1 MMIQYNVS
9 GNVKGD
15 VIVFIN
21 GAGVGPWMWNN
32 QVKYFKN
39 NNKCIT
45 FDLPGHGVNNDI
57 DFTTI
62 EDCVLIIKEIIF
74 KESKLKKA
82 ILIGHSIGAQ
92 ILMFMLEHH
101 EDIIDRAIIISGL
114 NKPMPFVNAMIK
126 PMIACVMPLVKL
138 KSFAKAQSKQ
148 LAIPDSMFHDYYK
161 DSLKMSKETLSR
173 ILYENSNYI
182 FQNKSKAK
190 VDTLILVGENEKKIM
205 KQSARKNK
213 ALLENSIGY
222 IVKNASHGIPY
233 EQSDLINYVVEC
245 FINSKEI
252 VDNNLIVLQ

>member
-1 MMIQYNVS
+1 MIQYNVS

-32 QVKYFKN
+32 QVGYFT

-45 FDLPGHGVNNDI
+45 FDLPGHGVNNHI

-62 EDCVLIIKEIIF
+62 EDCAVMIREIIS
-74 KESKLKKA
+74 KESESKKA

-92 ILMFMLEHH
+92 ILMFMLEQH
-101 EDIIDRAIIISGL
+101 EDVIDKAIIISGL
-114 NKPMPFVNAMIK
+114 NKPMPFVNVMLK
-126 PMIACVMPLVKL
+126 PMIACMMPLVKL

-148 LAIPDSMFHDYYK
+148 LAIPDSMFDDYYK
-161 DSLKMSKETLSR
+161 DSLKMSKETLSH
-173 ILYENSNYI
+173 ILNENSNYS
-182 FQNKSKAK
+182 FKNNSRVK

-205 KQSARKNK
+205 KESASKNK
-213 ALLENSIGY
+213 ALLENSLGY

-233 EQSDLINYVVEC
+233 EQSDLLNYAVEC
-245 FINSKEI
+245 FISGREI
-252 VDNNLIVLQ
+252 FDDNLIAL